1 MEKQVFVL
9 NKRDAFIITGTAFV
23 SAALLISASVWATTI
38 GTNIDADGT
47 VGAATSTPWGTL
59 AAEQTA
65 TQGAIDPTFVVGDTG
80 STSPFI
86 FVSPKGVVTFGSTTP
101 SPLFLNPAD
110 VVIGRNGSTND
121 LYVSGGLGVANATT
135 ADSDLIV
142 GGGNVILSY
151 TSNGRLVVGATSTAL
166 TSPKAPNKFVFDGG
180 KALFSSGGTGT
191 TTVSILSEA
200 DADGANACIQMS
212 SDGLTYRVFINGAGT
227 GLTVQLGS
235 CAGD

>member
-47 VGAATSTPWGTL
+47 IGAATSTPWGTL

-121 LYVSGGLGVANATT
+121 LYVSGGLGVGNATT
-135 ADSDLIV
+135 ADSNFIV

-166 TSPKAPNKFVFDGG
+166 AETGGTVDKFVFDGG
-180 KALFSSGGTGT
+180 NMRVSSGGSAST
-191 TTVSILSEA
+191 TLSIDSE
-200 DADGANACIQMS
+200 GGGSCIELRQ
-212 SDGLTYRVFINGAGT
+212 AGT
-227 GLTVQLGS
+227 LYRAFVNAAATGILVE
-235 CAGD
+235 AGPCQ